1 MRGGHTRTLSLL
13 SPTKTEHDIPIH
25 NDLDALRSPDGS
37 RSSQDFMPAHLN
49 KRATWAP
56 LQTPPP
62 NGVKQI
68 AQDFRQGLWT
78 FVEDLRQATVGDE
91 GISATSNRT
100 SEFPTRPNR
109 TYTDQD
115 TIRPSN
121 ASRGRISLQME
132 SEGQAD
138 TPRKPSPGSFQ
149 DRASQHQRSQSKP
162 DCKPR
167 KHFSWTPLTFDDV
180 GDDDWSNWD
189 SPSVK
194 TARWSGSTV
203 NGDIIPAIPEKID
216 ENEATL

>member
-13 SPTKTEHDIPIH
+13 SPTKSEHDISIH
-25 NDLDALRSPDGS
+25 NDLDTLSSPEAWQP
-37 RSSQDFMPAHLN
+37 SQEFTPTPLSQ

-56 LQTPPP
+56 RQAPPP

-68 AQDFRQGLWT
+68 AQDFKHGLWT

-100 SEFPTRPNR
+100 SDFQPRLSR
-109 TYTDQD
+109 TYSDQD

-121 ASRGRISLQME
+121 ANRGRIPFSPE
-132 SEGQAD
+132 ADGQ
-138 TPRKPSPGSFQ
+138 TETSRKPSPGSFQ
-149 DRASQHQRSQSKP
+149 DRASHQGTQSKA
-162 DCKPR
+162 DGKAR

-180 GDDDWSNWD
+180 GEDDWSSWD

-194 TARWSGSTV
+194 TSRWSGSTV
-203 NGDIIPAIPEKID
+203 NGDIVTAIPEKLD